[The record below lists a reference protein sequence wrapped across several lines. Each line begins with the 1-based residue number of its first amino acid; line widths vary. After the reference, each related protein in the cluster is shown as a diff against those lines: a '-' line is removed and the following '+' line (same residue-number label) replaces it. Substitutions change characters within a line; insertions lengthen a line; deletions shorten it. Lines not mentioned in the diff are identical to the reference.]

1 MERDDI
7 YEYSLDTHHTEE
19 EGKRK
24 RKTIWKVTLILS
36 VITAVEVLFGA
47 FIKQGSE
54 AWHTIKIM
62 FIIMTIVKAA
72 YIVLSFMHLGDE
84 KKALRGI
91 ILFPYLI
98 FIIDIIVLLLIEGYF
113 VGTKM

>member
-7 YEYSLDTHHTEE
+7 YEYSLDSHHSEE
-19 EGKRK
+19 AGKKK

-36 VITAVEVLFGA
+36 IITAVEVMFGT
-47 FIKQGSE
+47 FVKQGSS
-54 AWHTIKIM
+54 AWHTVKVM

-91 ILFPYLI
+91 VLFPYLI
-98 FIIDIIVLLLIEGYF
+98 LIVDLIVLLLIEGYF